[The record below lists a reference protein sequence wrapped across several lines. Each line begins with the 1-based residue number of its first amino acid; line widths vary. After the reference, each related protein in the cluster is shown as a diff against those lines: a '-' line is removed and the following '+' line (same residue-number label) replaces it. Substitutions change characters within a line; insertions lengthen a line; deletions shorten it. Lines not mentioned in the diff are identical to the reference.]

1 VAQRSAGAGSPTL
14 DDVARSAAVS
24 RQTVSNVLNAP
35 DRVRPGT
42 RERVRSAIDELGYR
56 PNRAARSL
64 RISASYMIGYRIG
77 PVRADALSPVNDR
90 FLHAVADAAR
100 GYGYH
105 LVLFT
110 PEDDADELSAY
121 AAMHHTG
128 TVDGFVLNET
138 DHGDQRPAWLGRRGI
153 PFAMFGRTDAD
164 DDGHPWVDVDNEA
177 GTAGAVAHLVA
188 RGHRRI
194 AFVGW
199 PVGSATGDYRAAGW
213 ARGLQEAGLAADP
226 TLDVRCLDGVEPA
239 ARAFAPL
246 LDLAD
251 PPTAVVA
258 ASDALALGCL
268 QGARDR
274 GREVGAPADGAADRS
289 RLGVVGFDDT
299 PAARHVTPPLSSV
312 RQPLEQAGREV
323 VAALVSALGR
333 TAPVAPPGLAPG
345 ASDAPAYETPRL
357 LTPELVVRASS

>member
-1 VAQRSAGAGSPTL
+1 VTQRSAGAGSPTL
-14 DDVARSAAVS
+14 DDVARSADVS

-35 DRVRPGT
+35 DRVRPQT
-42 RERVRSAIDELGYR
+42 RERVRSVIDELGYR

-100 GYGYH
+100 GFGYH

-110 PEDDADELSAY
+110 PEDDAAELSAY

-177 GTAGAVAHLVA
+177 GTAAAVAHLVA

-199 PVGSATGDYRAAGW
+199 PAGSATGDFRAAGW
-213 ARGLQEAGLAADP
+213 AGGLHRAGLPADP
-226 TLDVRCLDGVEPA
+226 ALDVRCLDGVEPA
-239 ARAFAPL
+239 ARALAPL

-258 ASDALALGCL
+258 ASDALAVGCL
-268 QGARDR
+268 HAARER
-274 GREVGAPADGAADRS
+274 GRSVGAPERAGAPTPS

-299 PAARHVTPPLSSV
+299 PAARHLSPPLSSV

-323 VAALVSALGR
+323 VAALVRTLGR
-333 TAPVAPPGLAPG
+333 TAPAPAAALAPEG
-345 ASDAPAYETPRL
+345 ADGAPRL